1 MAAEVILSVVLGGF
15 VIWALYLYEVLVL
28 QPKRLRSK
36 LEKQGI
42 RGPCPSSILLGNIPE
57 MKRIKLE
64 TMKKPRAITTTI
76 REAKDHPLSIA
87 HDWPSKL
94 FPHLAQWRKEYGK
107 NHFCQLLTSLV
118 SLSVSTHVSI

>member
-1 MAAEVILSVVLGGF
+1 MAAEVILSVVLGAF
-15 VIWALYLYEVLVL
+15 VLWALYLYEVLVL

-64 TMKKPRAITTTI
+64 TMKKPKATTKTI
-76 REAKDHPLSIA
+76 ESKDHPVSIA
-87 HDWPSKL
+87 HDWPSNL

-107 NHFCQLLTSLV
+107 TI
-118 SLSVSTHVSI
+118 SVNF